1 MDRFLRSLIEVPI
14 NASELD
20 LWTQLYC
27 FKPNSPLEDF
37 LMLHKCPAPAVFHG
51 LQLIHD
57 IHYIIITM
65 EYYDLKNVDI
75 LPKDT
80 LLQKALGCYAQ
91 TPNDL
96 KRPIMNQLIPLK
108 KMPSQTI
115 YDKLTGNYFHYDTR
129 VEIPEVLKRLHQ
141 EVIGRPVRKHV
152 RTFADVLAL
161 VQRLIARDGW
171 HCARIGYTPTIEIK
185 RPELIPVLGGRVI
198 ARCELVER
206 LAKYLVP
213 KSDSPIYH
221 TTDDYVD

>member
-1 MDRFLRSLIEVPI
+1 MDRFLRSLVEVPI

-27 FKPNSPLEDF
+27 FKPNSLLEDF
-37 LMLHKCPAPAVFHG
+37 LIIHKCPAPAVFHG

-57 IHYIIITM
+57 VRYIIITM
-65 EYYDLKNVDI
+65 EYYNLKDFDV

-80 LLQKALGCYAQ
+80 PLQKALGCYAR

-96 KRPIMNQLIPLK
+96 KRPIMSQLIPLK

-115 YDKLTGNYFHYDTR
+115 YDKLTNNYFHYDTR
-129 VEIPEVLKRLHQ
+129 VEIPEVLQHLHHK
-141 EVIGRPVRKHV
+141 VIGRSVKKHV

-171 HCARIGYTPTIEIK
+171 HCARIGHTPTIEVK
-185 RPELIPVLGGRVI
+185 RTELISVLGGRVI
-198 ARCELVER
+198 ARCELIER

-221 TTDDYVD
+221 SADDYVD

>member
-27 FKPNSPLEDF
+27 FKPNSLLEDF
-37 LMLHKCPAPAVFHG
+37 LILHKCPAPAVFHG

-57 IHYIIITM
+57 IRYIIITM
-65 EYYDLKNVDI
+65 EYYNLKDVDI

-80 LLQKALGCYAQ
+80 LLQKALGCYAR

-115 YDKLTGNYFHYDTR
+115 YDKLTGNYFHYDAR
-129 VEIPEVLKRLHQ
+129 VEIPEVLNAC
-141 EVIGRPVRKHV
+141 IRK
-152 RTFADVLAL
+152 
-161 VQRLIARDGW
+161 
-171 HCARIGYTPTIEIK
+171 
-185 RPELIPVLGGRVI
+185 
-198 ARCELVER
+198 
-206 LAKYLVP
+206 
-213 KSDSPIYH
+213 
-221 TTDDYVD
+221 